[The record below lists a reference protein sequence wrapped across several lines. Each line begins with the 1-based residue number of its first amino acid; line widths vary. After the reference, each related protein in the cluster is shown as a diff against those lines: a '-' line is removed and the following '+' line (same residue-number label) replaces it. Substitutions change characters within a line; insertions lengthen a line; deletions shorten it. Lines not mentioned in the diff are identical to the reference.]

1 MKKTVNFYDFEKA
14 FSDFGRGEQ
23 FSKAGLSA
31 LFDYLEEYEEETGQE
46 LELDVIGL
54 CCDFTEYENLEEFK
68 EDYKNLD
75 IDNLDDIRD
84 HTTVID
90 IDGEAFIIQAF

>member
-1 MKKTVNFYDFEKA
+1 MKKTVNFYDFEKT

-23 FSKAGLSA
+23 FSRAGLSA